1 MYIYYQNEII
11 KEIEIIKHFEIHI
24 DAKETY
30 TKLLEL
36 LKNTITNQI
45 EDEKEN
51 KKWNFIKLVEQNFI

>member
-1 MYIYYQNEII
+1 MYIYYWNEIKKGI
-11 KEIEIIKHFEIHI
+11 KIIKQFEIHI
-24 DAKETY
+24 DAIETF